1 MPKKRR
7 KMKNKEQ
14 QLEDKIKKIKEGCGF
29 QNSYKQIC
37 GKTPKKKTDKR
48 DKYLIYLCMRCMSKM
63 GIIKRQINLIQE
75 GKKLKEDEDLK
86 IMISPST
93 IHRVCQVIQHDE
105 GKFLPTDPNQL
116 LRRKIREDMTY
127 SHTLKGRVS

>member
-14 QLEDKIKKIKEGCGF
+14 TLEDKIKKIKEGCGF

-63 GIIKRQINLIQE
+63 GIIQRQINLIQE
-75 GKKLKEDEDLK
+75 GKKIVSQNKAEDYCGNERPARKTLCQLKKGHKE
-86 IMISPST
+86 S
-93 IHRVCQVIQHDE
+93 HRAVIFWE
-105 GKFLPTDPNQL
+105 GE
-116 LRRKIREDMTY
+116 RK
-127 SHTLKGRVS
+127 

>member
-1 MPKKRR
+1 
-7 KMKNKEQ
+7 MKNKEQ

-86 IMISPST
+86 ILEEMQKQNVFYLNKAVEMKEDLKRKEALIK
-93 IHRVCQVIQHDE
+93 VWKAVIDYTKELTSKIKEKDE
-105 GKFLPTDPNQL
+105 K
-116 LRRKIREDMTY
+116 
-127 SHTLKGRVS
+127 